1 MEPTGPPSR
10 PTLII
15 GLSINDN
22 AEAMSGL
29 AHQRMFMFKKELEIG
44 GKTLSIES
52 GAVARQ
58 ANGACVIR
66 YGDTVVL
73 ATACY
78 KDGTVL
84 GDFMPLTVDYKEYTY
99 AGGRIPGGFFK
110 REGRP
115 TEKEILTCR
124 LIDRPLRP
132 SFTKGY
138 RLETQVIALVLSADG
153 ENDPD
158 TMAINAASTALVI
171 SEIPFPNAIG
181 AVRVGRINGQIVINP
196 TNSQR
201 DESDL
206 DLVVAG
212 TNEAI
217 VMVEAGARE
226 MQEDVVLD
234 ALDAAHAAIK
244 TIVKLQNDL
253 RAECGKPK
261 MEVTFKSKFTEE
273 HFGELMK
280 NFGPGLRTAL
290 LTEGKM
296 ARRDAVKA
304 AKAQMVA
311 SVPAGE
317 TEKLDATNAAYHEME
332 THIFRDVILNEK
344 KRMDGRE
351 FTTIRP
357 ITVDLGVLPRT
368 HGSAIFTRGET
379 QALVTVTLGTPQ
391 EAQKIED
398 FEGET
403 HQKFMLHYNFPPF
416 SVGEVKFMRGPARR
430 EIGHGN
436 LARRALAAMLP
447 SEEEFAYTI
456 RIVSDILESNGSSS
470 MASVCGGSL
479 ALMQAGVPLRG
490 AVAGVAMGLVTEK
503 NDPSKVAILSDIA
516 GLEDHEGDMDF
527 KVAGTR
533 NGITAL
539 QMDIKVAGISRDVMA
554 KALQQAKAG
563 RIHILDKMDAA
574 ISKPAAEMSEYA
586 PRLYTVM
593 VPKDRIRDVIGS
605 GGKTI
610 RWIVEE
616 TGTKIDVDDD
626 GKVTIAS
633 MDAAAAQRAIDIIK
647 GLTASAEINKNY
659 KGTVKRIE
667 PYGAFVEIL
676 PGQDGLLHIS
686 EMAHTRVS
694 QVTDIM
700 QIGDEM
706 EVQVVGIEPDSGK
719 IRLSRKPLLPPPTEE
734 ELAAAARA
742 PRREGGF
749 GGGGGS
755 DRGGSDRGGSRG
767 GFGGDRGHGGGG
779 HGGGGG
785 DRGRGPRREGS
796 GSGGDRGPRREGSGS
811 GPRRDSGPRHEGAP
825 RPEGSPRPEG
835 GHTPRSEGGEGNS
848 GGGEGNS

>member
-1 MEPTGPPSR
+1 
-10 PTLII
+10 
-15 GLSINDN
+15 
-22 AEAMSGL
+22 MST
-29 AHQRMFMFKKELEIG
+29 KKELQIG
-44 GKTLSIES
+44 GRTLSLET

-78 KDGTVL
+78 REGAVL

-138 RLETQVIALVLSADG
+138 RQETQIIALVLSADG

-158 TMAINAASTALVI
+158 IMAINAASTALVI
-171 SEIPFPNAIG
+171 SEIPFPDPIA
-181 AVRVGRINGQIVINP
+181 AVRVGFADGQLVINP

-201 DESDL
+201 DLSDL

-212 TNEAI
+212 TPDAI

-226 MQEDVVLD
+226 VDESVVLD
-234 ALDAAHAAIK
+234 AFEAAHNEIRRICA
-244 TIVKLQNDL
+244 LQLEL
-253 RAECGKPK
+253 RAEVGKPK
-261 MEVTFKSKFTEE
+261 IDVTYTPKFTEE
-273 HFGELMK
+273 LFNELMSK
-280 NFGPGLRTAL
+280 YGTALREAL
-290 LTEGKM
+290 LTLGKG
-296 ARRDAVKA
+296 ARRDAVRA
-304 AKAQMVA
+304 VREQMVA
-311 SVPAGE
+311 TVAADDAAKV
-317 TEKLDATNAAYHEME
+317 EKIAAVQAAYAEME
-332 THIFRDVILNEK
+332 TRIFRDVIANDQ
-344 KRMDGRE
+344 KRLDGRD

-357 ITVDLGVLPRT
+357 ITIDLAVLPRT

-403 HQKFMLHYNFPPF
+403 FQRFMLHYNFPPF

-436 LARRALAAMLP
+436 LARRALAALLP
-447 SEEEFAYTI
+447 PEDEFGYTI

-479 ALMQAGVPLRG
+479 ALMQAGVPMRA
-490 AVAGVAMGLVTEK
+490 AVAGVAMGLVKEGE
-503 NDPSKVAILSDIA
+503 KVAVLTDIA

-533 NGITAL
+533 KGLTAL
-539 QMDIKVAGISRDVMA
+539 QMDIKVSGLSREIMA
-554 KALQQAKAG
+554 RALAQAKDG
-563 RIHILDKMDAA
+563 RLFILDKMDAA
-574 ISKPAAEMSEYA
+574 IPQPRAELSEYA
-586 PRLYTVM
+586 PRLYV
-593 VPKDRIRDVIGS
+593 VQIPKDRIRDVIGS

-616 TGTKIDVDDD
+616 TGTKIDVADD

-633 MDAAAAQRAIDIIK
+633 TDAASAQRAIEIIK
-647 GLTASAEINKNY
+647 GLTASAEIGTNY

-686 EMAHTRVS
+686 EMAHTRVG

-700 QIGDEM
+700 QIGDEV

-734 ELAAAARA
+734 EAAAAA
-742 PRREGGF
+742 A
-749 GGGGGS
+749 
-755 DRGGSDRGGSRG
+755 
-767 GFGGDRGHGGGG
+767 
-779 HGGGGG
+779 
-785 DRGRGPRREGS
+785 RGPRREG
-796 GSGGDRGPRREGSGS
+796 GGDRGGSGGGYRGGGEHRDRDRGPRGPRRDDRGPRPPRREGG
-811 GPRRDSGPRHEGAP
+811 
-825 RPEGSPRPEG
+825 G
-835 GHTPRSEGGEGNS
+835 GHGQS
-848 GGGEGNS
+848 

>member
-1 MEPTGPPSR
+1 MY
-10 PTLII
+10 
-15 GLSINDN
+15 
-22 AEAMSGL
+22 
-29 AHQRMFMFKKELEIG
+29 KKELQIG
-44 GKTLSIES
+44 GRTLSIET

-78 KDGTVL
+78 KDGVVL

-138 RLETQVIALVLSADG
+138 RQETQIIGLVLSADG

-158 TMAINAASTALVI
+158 ILAINAASTALVI
-171 SEIPFPNAIG
+171 SEIPFPNPIS
-181 AVRVGRINGQIVINP
+181 AVRIGYIDGQIVVNP
-196 TNSQR
+196 TNAQR
-201 DESDL
+201 DLSDL

-212 TNEAI
+212 TPDAI

-226 MQEDVVLD
+226 VDESVVLD
-234 ALDAAHAAIK
+234 AFEAAHNEIRRLCA
-244 TIVKLQNDL
+244 LQLEL
-253 RAECGKPK
+253 RAEAGKPK
-261 MEVTFKSKFTEE
+261 LEVTFTPKFTEE
-273 HFGELMK
+273 LVTELMGQHGDALK
-280 NFGPGLRTAL
+280 TAMQTRGKHERSHAL
-290 LTEGKM
+290 KALKTQILGAVAPEDTE
-296 ARRDAVKA
+296 RLA
-304 AKAQMVA
+304 A
-311 SVPAGE
+311 
-317 TEKLDATNAAYHEME
+317 THAAWGEME
-332 THIFRDVILNEK
+332 VQIFRNLMLKEQ
-344 KRMDGRE
+344 KRVDGRS
-351 FTTIRP
+351 FTEIRP
-357 ITVDLGVLPRT
+357 ITIETNVLPRT

-403 HQKFMLHYNFPPF
+403 FQRFMLHYNFPPF

-436 LARRALAAMLP
+436 LARRALAPMLP
-447 SEEEFAYTI
+447 PQEEFAYTI

-479 ALMQAGVPLRG
+479 AMMQAGVPLQS
-490 AVAGVAMGLVTEK
+490 AVAGVAMGLVTGEHAGE
-503 NDPSKVAILSDIA
+503 VAILSDIA
-516 GLEDHEGDMDF
+516 GMEDHEGDMDF

-533 NGITAL
+533 KGITAL
-539 QMDIKVAGISRDVMA
+539 QMDIKVAGLPREIMA
-554 KALQQAKAG
+554 RALAQAKEG

-574 ISKPAAEMSEYA
+574 ISTHSPELSEYA
-586 PRLYTVM
+586 PRLYTIQI
-593 VPKDRIRDVIGS
+593 PKDRIRDVIGS

-616 TGTKIDVDDD
+616 TGTKIDVADD

-633 MDAAAAQRAIDIIK
+633 NDVTSANRAIDIIK
-647 GLTASAEINKNY
+647 GLTASAEIGANY

-667 PYGAFVEIL
+667 PYGAFVEIM

-686 EMAHTRVS
+686 EMAHGRVG
-694 QVTDIM
+694 QVTDVM
-700 QIGDEM
+700 QIGDEV

-734 ELAAAARA
+734 EMAAAAARP
-742 PRREGGF
+742 PRRDGP
-749 GGGGGS
+749 GGGGS
-755 DRGGSDRGGSRG
+755 DRGGRG
-767 GFGGDRGHGGGG
+767 GFGDR
-779 HGGGGG
+779 
-785 DRGRGPRREGS
+785 DRGPRRDSGGGGRGGS
-796 GSGGDRGPRREGSGS
+796 GDRGPRRDHERPRHS
-811 GPRRDSGPRHEGAP
+811 GPRPHEGDRGPRFNSDSGAREASDAP
-825 RPEGSPRPEG
+825 KTGGGDEG
-835 GHTPRSEGGEGNS
+835 GNS
-848 GGGEGNS
+848 